1 MKLTYLSLL
10 LLSVLVSLAAI
21 PAAQLG
27 EQAGQPN
34 MNVPLGGSATFN
46 YSILNA
52 GASPINFTV
61 ILPTLNTIPHNTT
74 PTVAVTPMSGTLAPY
89 SQHTISIMVSL
100 SGSDKTNLTWQGV
113 LQVVEATPQTVSS
126 GGASATITAGV
137 AKILTIHS
145 VAPKGWP
152 IIYFVV
158 LFAAVAVVISAASY
172 LLFMRKKKTA
182 RILIGKRDA
191 EAQAIKRAVKRSRK
205 SGRKGT
211 ARRKGTS
218 RRAATKKGGAR
229 RRTTTSARRR
239 KATGVRRR
247 RA

>member
-89 SQHTISIMVSL
+89 SQHTITIMVSL
-100 SGSDKTNLTWQGV
+100 PGSDKTNLTWQGV

-182 RILIGKRDA
+182 RISIGKRVA

-211 ARRKGTS
+211 VRRKGTY
-218 RRAATKKGGAR
+218 RRATKKGGAR
-229 RRTTTSARRR
+229 RRATTSARRR